1 MDKSAN
7 VKNNQIKLS
16 GFRFDLTRLLHEGK
30 FFNSTISFEVFYDQ
44 PYPLITFSA
53 L

>member
-1 MDKSAN
+1 MGKSAN

-16 GFRFDLTRLLHEGK
+16 GFRFDLTRLLHGGK
-30 FFNSTISFEVFYDQ
+30 FLNPTISFAVFYDQ